1 MTLDELKQE
10 WSEDTQIDQENLSG
24 EALKLPML
32 HSKYLN
38 ELIQYKLK
46 HTKLCMDIAG
56 LRALKGRYF
65 RGELTSD
72 ELRERDWEQ
81 WQYRTLKADIE
92 GLIDADSDVQQL
104 ITREQYIKTV
114 IYFLESVMGDIK
126 NRNFAIK
133 SAIEW
138 VRFRSGN

>member
-10 WSEDTQIDQENLSG
+10 WAADSEMDQENLSG

-72 ELRERDWEQ
+72 ELRERNWEQ

-92 GLIDADSDVQQL
+92 GLIDGSVDIQQL

-138 VRFRSGN
+138 IRFRAGN

>member
-10 WSEDTQIDQENLSG
+10 WAADSEMDQENLSG

-46 HTKLCMDIAG
+46 HTKLCMDIAQ

-72 ELRERDWEQ
+72 ELRERGWEQ

-92 GLIDADSDVQQL
+92 GFIEADADVQQL

-114 IYFLESVMGDIK
+114 IYFLESVMGEIK

-138 VRFRSGN
+138 IRFRAGN